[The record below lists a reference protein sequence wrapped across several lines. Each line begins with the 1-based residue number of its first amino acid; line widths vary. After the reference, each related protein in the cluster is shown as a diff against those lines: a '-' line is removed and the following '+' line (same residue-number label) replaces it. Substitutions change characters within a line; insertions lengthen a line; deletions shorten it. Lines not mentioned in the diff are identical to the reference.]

1 MKRAIFVLL
10 MLAAVLALAQEPS
23 QVTIKSGEINNGVV
37 IITAVQGKATLE
49 LQCNQGT
56 GGCKMLQPG
65 TYVMVR
71 LPKNQGM
78 YDCANVEI
86 FPAGADPASS
96 QRIGAF
102 CLIEK

>member
-1 MKRAIFVLL
+1 MKRAIFALL
-10 MLAAVLALAQEPS
+10 MLAAVALAQEAS
-23 QVTIKSGEINNGVV
+23 QVTIKGGEINNGVV
-37 IITAVQGKATLE
+37 IITAVEGKATVE

-78 YDCANVEI
+78 YHCANVEI
-86 FPAGADPASS
+86 FPAAADPASS

>member
-1 MKRAIFVLL
+1 MKRALFVLL
-10 MLAAVLALAQEPS
+10 MLVAVLALAQEAS
-23 QVTIKSGEINNGVV
+23 QITIKSGEINNGVV
-37 IITAVQGKATLE
+37 IISAVQGKAAME

-56 GGCKMLQPG
+56 GGCKVLQPG
-65 TYVMVR
+65 TYIMVR

-86 FPAGADPASS
+86 FPVGSDPASA
-96 QRIGAF
+96 QRIGAY